1 MMRTTRSRVD
11 TSRPP
16 MDKADDPS
24 AAGRTNEE
32 RDEPFS
38 TPLFLRK
45 KLRFAP
51 SSFWAPR
58 ADFWCFAEASA
69 PFEDCAAFAA
79 ALRWRDFSA
88 LISRV
93 VRAASEPEERRREDG
108 REEGR
113 RLAILLS
120 CPKLGSLAQ
129 PHAEKTP
136 RGPLRARAE
145 LCG

>member
-1 MMRTTRSRVD
+1 
-11 TSRPP
+11 
-16 MDKADDPS
+16 MDRAEEPS

-32 RDEPFS
+32 RDVPFS
-38 TPLFLRK
+38 VPLFLRK

-51 SSFWAPR
+51 SFFCAPR
-58 ADFWCFAEASA
+58 ADFWRFAEASA
-69 PFEDCAAFAA
+69 PFEDFEAFAA

-93 VRAASEPEERRREDG
+93 VRAASEAEERRREEG

-120 CPKLGSLAQ
+120 CPKFTSLAQ

-136 RGPLRARAE
+136 RGPFRARAE

>member
-1 MMRTTRSRVD
+1 MDRTEE
-11 TSRPP
+11 
-16 MDKADDPS
+16 PS

-32 RDEPFS
+32 RDELLS
-38 TPLFLRK
+38 VALFLRK

-51 SSFWAPR
+51 SFFCAPR
-58 ADFWCFAEASA
+58 ADFWRFDEASA
-69 PFEDCAAFAA
+69 PFEDFEAFAA

-93 VRAASEPEERRREDG
+93 VRAASDEEERRREEG

-120 CPKLGSLAQ
+120 CPKSMHLAQ

>member
-1 MMRTTRSRVD
+1 
-11 TSRPP
+11 
-16 MDKADDPS
+16 MDRAEEPS
-24 AAGRTNEE
+24 AAGRTNED

-38 TPLFLRK
+38 APLFLRK

-51 SSFWAPR
+51 SFFCAPR
-58 ADFWCFAEASA
+58 ADFWRFAEASA
-69 PFEDCAAFAA
+69 PLEDFEAFAA

-93 VRAASEPEERRREDG
+93 VRAASEAEERRREEG

-120 CPKLGSLAQ
+120 CPKLTSLAQ
-129 PHAEKTP
+129 PHAEKAP
-136 RGPLRARAE
+136 RGPFRARAE

>member
-1 MMRTTRSRVD
+1 MDRTEE
-11 TSRPP
+11 
-16 MDKADDPS
+16 PS
-24 AAGRTNEE
+24 AAGRTNEDRE
-32 RDEPFS
+32 TPFS
-38 TPLFLRK
+38 APLFLRK

-51 SSFWAPR
+51 SFFCAPR
-58 ADFWCFAEASA
+58 ADFWRFAEASA
-69 PFEDCAAFAA
+69 PFEDFEAFAA

-93 VRAASEPEERRREDG
+93 VRAASDEEERRREEG

-120 CPKLGSLAQ
+120 CPTSTHLAD

>member
-1 MMRTTRSRVD
+1 MDRTCE
-11 TSRPP
+11 
-16 MDKADDPS
+16 PS

-38 TPLFLRK
+38 APSFLRK
-45 KLRFAP
+45 KLRFVP

-58 ADFWCFAEASA
+58 VDFWRFDEAST
-69 PFEDCAAFAA
+69 PLEDFEAFAA

-93 VRAASEPEERRREDG
+93 VRAASEPEERRREEG

-120 CPKLGSLAQ
+120 CPKLASLAQ

>member
-1 MMRTTRSRVD
+1 MDRTD
-11 TSRPP
+11 E
-16 MDKADDPS
+16 PS
-24 AAGRTNEE
+24 AEGRTNEE
-32 RDEPFS
+32 GDEPFS
-38 TPLFLRK
+38 RPLFLRK

-51 SSFWAPR
+51 CSFWVSL
-58 ADFWCFAEASA
+58 ADFWRFAEASA
-69 PFEDCAAFAA
+69 PFDDCAAFAA

-120 CPKLGSLAQ
+120 CPMNAHLAH
-129 PHAEKTP
+129 PHAEKAP

>member
-1 MMRTTRSRVD
+1 MRTTRSRVD

-16 MDKADDPS
+16 IDRTDDPS

-32 RDEPFS
+32 RDELWS
-38 TPLFLRK
+38 VALFLRK

-51 SSFWAPR
+51 SLFCAPR
-58 ADFWCFAEASA
+58 TDFWRFAEASA
-69 PFEDCAAFAA
+69 PFEDFEAFAA

-93 VRAASEPEERRREDG
+93 VRAASDAEERRREDG

-120 CPKLGSLAQ
+120 CTNLTHLAH

-136 RGPLRARAE
+136 RGPLRVRAE

>member
-1 MMRTTRSRVD
+1 MDRTD
-11 TSRPP
+11 E
-16 MDKADDPS
+16 PS
-24 AAGRTNEE
+24 AAGRTKEE
-32 RDEPFS
+32 RDELFS

-45 KLRFAP
+45 KPRFAP
-51 SSFWAPR
+51 SSFRVPR
-58 ADFWCFAEASA
+58 ADFWRFAEASA
-69 PFEDCAAFAA
+69 PFEDFEAFAA

-93 VRAASEPEERRREDG
+93 VRAASEAEERRREEG

-120 CPKLGSLAQ
+120 CTNLASLAQ

>member
-1 MMRTTRSRVD
+1 
-11 TSRPP
+11 
-16 MDKADDPS
+16 MDRAEEPS
-24 AAGRTNEE
+24 AAGRTNAD

-38 TPLFLRK
+38 APLFLRK

-51 SSFWAPR
+51 SFFCAPR
-58 ADFWCFAEASA
+58 ADFWRFDEASA
-69 PFEDCAAFAA
+69 PFEDFEAFAA

-93 VRAASEPEERRREDG
+93 VRAASDEEERRREEG

-120 CPKLGSLAQ
+120 CTNLTHLAH

>member
-1 MMRTTRSRVD
+1 MDRTEE
-11 TSRPP
+11 
-16 MDKADDPS
+16 PS

-32 RDEPFS
+32 RDVPFS
-38 TPLFLRK
+38 APLFLRK

-51 SSFWAPR
+51 SLFCAPR
-58 ADFWCFAEASA
+58 TDFWRFAEASA
-69 PFEDCAAFAA
+69 PFEDFEAFAA

-93 VRAASEPEERRREDG
+93 VRAASDAEERRREDG

-120 CPKLGSLAQ
+120 CTNPTHLAH

>member
-1 MMRTTRSRVD
+1 MDRTE
-11 TSRPP
+11 
-16 MDKADDPS
+16 DPS

-32 RDEPFS
+32 RDAPFS
-38 TPLFLRK
+38 APLFLRK

-51 SSFWAPR
+51 SFFCAPLAAFWR
-58 ADFWCFAEASA
+58 FAEASA
-69 PFEDCAAFAA
+69 PFEDFEAFAA

-93 VRAASEPEERRREDG
+93 VRAASEAEERRREEG

-120 CPKLGSLAQ
+120 CPKLTSLAQ

-136 RGPLRARAE
+136 RGPFRARAE

>member
-1 MMRTTRSRVD
+1 MTDRIAAAIRTTRSRVD

-16 MDKADDPS
+16 IDRTDEPS
-24 AAGRTNEE
+24 AAGRTNED
-32 RDEPFS
+32 RDELFS
-38 TPLFLRK
+38 APLFLRK

-51 SSFWAPR
+51 SSFWVPR
-58 ADFWCFAEASA
+58 ADFWRFAEASS
-69 PFEDCAAFAA
+69 PFEDFEAFAA

-93 VRAASEPEERRREDG
+93 VRAASEAEERRREEG
-108 REEGR
+108 RDEGR

-120 CPKLGSLAQ
+120 CTKLASLAQ

-136 RGPLRARAE
+136 RGP
-145 LCG
+145 

>member
-1 MMRTTRSRVD
+1 MDRTD
-11 TSRPP
+11 E
-16 MDKADDPS
+16 PS
-24 AAGRTNEE
+24 AEGRTNEE

-38 TPLFLRK
+38 RPLFLRK

-51 SSFWAPR
+51 CSFWVSL
-58 ADFWCFAEASA
+58 ADFWRFAEASA
-69 PFEDCAAFAA
+69 PFEDFEAFAA

-93 VRAASEPEERRREDG
+93 VRAASDEEERRREEG

-120 CPKLGSLAQ
+120 CTNPTHLAH

-136 RGPLRARAE
+136 RGPLRVRAE